1 MSSGRQHIAKVNV
14 PAETW
19 REFRVRALRANTT
32 IADLLGRLVAAEVR
46 GAAGDLTLA
55 EPALRVDPWGRDL
68 AGPGREHLYLTAEE
82 TQSGV
87 DLTQLRRNLRLSAA
101 QRLARAAD
109 LHAAETR
116 LRGKAWPTRTT

>member
-1 MSSGRQHIAKVNV
+1 MSAGRQHIAKVNV
-14 PAETW
+14 PEATW

-46 GAAGDLTLA
+46 GTAGDLVLA
-55 EPALRVDPWGRDL
+55 EAALRVDPWGRDL

-82 TQSGV
+82 TESGV
-87 DLTQLRRNLRLSAA
+87 DLTQLRRNLDLTPA

-109 LHAAETR
+109 LHAANVY
-116 LRGKAWPTRTT
+116 LRGRASGG